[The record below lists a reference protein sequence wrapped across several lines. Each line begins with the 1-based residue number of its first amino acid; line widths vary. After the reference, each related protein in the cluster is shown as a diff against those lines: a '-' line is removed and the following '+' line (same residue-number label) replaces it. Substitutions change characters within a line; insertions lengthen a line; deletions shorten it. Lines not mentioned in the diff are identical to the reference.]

1 MARAVISA
9 MVAMEGDVCTSLEGI
24 VDESV
29 DTTISNLTAIGRDGM
44 TQTDAMILGI
54 MTDKSK

>member
-1 MARAVISA
+1 
-9 MVAMEGDVCTSLEGI
+9 MEGDVCTSLEGI